1 MIDAWLGL
9 PLILML
15 IALAAFYSATAL
27 CIYALCF
34 GHRTRS
40 WILSFRETVPELF
53 SAIMV
58 IFSIQLG
65 FLTSDIWDINR
76 RAAAAV
82 ETESASLTMLHALAA
97 DSGLPVDGIH
107 QAIRAYVAA
116 VTEKEWPS
124 MAEYGGG
131 VPEAEDALGA
141 LLRTVAATQH
151 DPNDA
156 NAKFD
161 GLLLD
166 TALKVQSARAAR
178 LVLSAPF
185 SESTKWACVLLLA
198 LAGQITIALLHLD
211 KRRPHIAAMVILTS
225 SIVLIVGLVAAN
237 EGPFQP
243 PVYVSSDPIARV
255 RELVLDSHAAPRPP
269 EIPTVSKPAAGKAA
283 PAEPVHRASGAGD
296 AKRR

>member
-1 MIDAWLGL
+1 MIDAWLSL
-9 PLILML
+9 PLVLML
-15 IALAAFYSATAL
+15 TTVAAFYTATAL
-27 CIYALCF
+27 CIYGLCF
-34 GHRTRS
+34 SHRTRN
-40 WILSFRETVPELF
+40 WMLSFKDTVPELF

-82 ETESASLTMLHALAA
+82 ETESASLAMLHALAA

-131 VPEAEDALGA
+131 VPEAEEALGA

-185 SESTKWACVLLLA
+185 SETTKWACVLLLA
-198 LAGQITIALLHLD
+198 LAGQISIALLHLD
-211 KRRPHIAAMVILTS
+211 KRRPHIASMVILTS
-225 SIVLIVGLVAAN
+225 SIVLIIGLVAAN

-243 PVYVSSDPIARV
+243 PVYVSSDPIAKIRDV
-255 RELVLDSHAAPRPP
+255 VLDRRPAPPPP
-269 EIPTVSKPAAGKAA
+269 ETPTESKPAAAKAP
-283 PAEPVHRASGAGD
+283 PAEAVHHPAGAGA
-296 AKRR
+296 AKKR

>member
-1 MIDAWLGL
+1 MIDAWLNL
-9 PLILML
+9 PLPLML
-15 IALAAFYSATAL
+15 LAVTTFYCGSAL

-34 GHRTRS
+34 GPRTRN

-76 RAAAAV
+76 RAATAV
-82 ETESASLTMLHALAA
+82 ETESASLTMLRALAA
-97 DSGLPVDGIH
+97 DSGLPIDGIH
-107 QAIRAYVAA
+107 QAIRVYVTA

-124 MAEYGGG
+124 MAQYGGG
-131 VPEAEDALGA
+131 VPEAEEALGA
-141 LLRTVAATQH
+141 LLRTVASTHH

-161 GLLLD
+161 ALLLD

-198 LAGQITIALLHLD
+198 LAGQISIALLHLD
-211 KRRPHIAAMVILTS
+211 KRRPHVAAMVILTS
-225 SIVLIVGLVAAN
+225 SIVLIIGLVAAN

-243 PVYVSSDPIARV
+243 PIYVSSDPIAKV
-255 RELVLDSHAAPRPP
+255 GEVVLDPRAASPP
-269 EIPTVSKPAAGKAA
+269 PLIPSEAKTVEKA
-283 PAEPVHRASGAGD
+283 PPPEPVHRHAGGGGK
-296 AKRR
+296 KR